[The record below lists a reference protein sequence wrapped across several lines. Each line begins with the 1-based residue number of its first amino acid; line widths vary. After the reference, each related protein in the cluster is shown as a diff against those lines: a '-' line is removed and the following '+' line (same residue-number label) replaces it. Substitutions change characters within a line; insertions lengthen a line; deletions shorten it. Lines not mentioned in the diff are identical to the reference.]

1 MSPALRPSIDIAS
14 AMSRSRHPGTDMTDI
29 GIGAARA
36 RWRAAEEHLFP
47 VLLADP
53 SGYQR
58 AVVEVRAVVDELR
71 VRSAAG
77 ADLLALERAAA
88 EVVAAACPE
97 GARLPAGLL
106 MGVACGML
114 DRELLAEHARRRRE
128 QAVADARAAGRA
140 WAAIEGP
147 DSPGDL
153 VEGCSTALHVESG
166 TLLTATVNPWSGEPP
181 FALSVVPPA
190 GETLTRTFT
199 DRAEWLAEHERC
211 RASVEAVEAGATR
224 PVAP

>member
-1 MSPALRPSIDIAS
+1 MPPALRPSIDIAS
-14 AMSRSRHPGTDMTDI
+14 AMSRSRHPETDMTDS
-29 GIGAARA
+29 GIGAARV

-47 VLLADP
+47 MLVADP

-58 AVVEVRAVVDELR
+58 AVVELRAVVDELR

-77 ADLLALERAAA
+77 ADLLALERVAA

-97 GARLPAGLL
+97 GARLPADLL

-114 DRELLAEHARRRRE
+114 DREVLVEHARRRQE

-140 WAAIEGP
+140 WATIEGP

-153 VEGCSTALHVESG
+153 VEGRRIALHVESG
-166 TLLTATVNPWSGEPP
+166 TLLTAAVDPWSGEPP
-181 FALSVVPPA
+181 FALSDVTPA
-190 GETLTRTFT
+190 GETVTRTFT

-211 RASVEAVEAGATR
+211 RASVEARATR